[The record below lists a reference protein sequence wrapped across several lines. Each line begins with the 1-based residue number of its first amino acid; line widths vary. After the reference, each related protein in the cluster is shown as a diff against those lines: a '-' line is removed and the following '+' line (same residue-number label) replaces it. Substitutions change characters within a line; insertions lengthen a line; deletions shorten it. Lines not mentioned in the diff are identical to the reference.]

1 MHHGNLK
8 VCQPKNV
15 LLLPLLIIVFLHQ
28 LKGAKTLNVYLVF
41 KGSCLKQKTQLMLL
55 LIESILNIYNSKL
68 DTWSRDLNPDFTLK
82 NCLFRGVKLAKN
94 TDPDEY
100 VHSRYGIGFDS
111 GSEFSLPNGSIGQNV
126 IIFELDMTS
135 SVHSDNKGK
144 DILIFGR

>member
-1 MHHGNLK
+1 
-8 VCQPKNV
+8 
-15 LLLPLLIIVFLHQ
+15 
-28 LKGAKTLNVYLVF
+28 
-41 KGSCLKQKTQLMLL
+41 MLL

-100 VHSRYGIGFDS
+100 VYSRYGIGFDS
-111 GSEFSLPNGSIGQNV
+111 GSQFSLPNGSIGQNV